1 MQIPGPHLTPADPEE
16 VCAMPDVSQQAPL
29 DDFYAQPR
37 LRIAGLKGANGSIL

>member
-1 MQIPGPHLTPADPEE
+1 MQIPGLHLTPADPEE

-37 LRIAGLKGANGSIL
+37 PQIARLGGANGLIL